1 VPGSVEKADAA
12 YADHAWSSAADTYRA
27 CDGQQTLTAA
37 QLERWGLAAFLIG
50 RDEESDTARERAH
63 HGFLNDGDVDGAA
76 RVGVWLGIT
85 LAVRGEGARAGGW
98 FGRVQTLLDERGA
111 ADSVWRYFLRVS
123 AGMQMLFGGQ
133 PGRAAEHFAQL
144 LADTAGLDDPNL
156 YVGVR
161 NGLGQSLV
169 ATGRFAEGLRFLDE
183 VMVEVTTNDAVSPQ
197 FVGLMYCASI
207 DACRRTFEL
216 RRAREWTT
224 ALSRWCARQPDLVP
238 YRGQCLVHRAEVLQ
252 LHGSWRDASDEVDR
266 VFTQLGE
273 DTTATAAGMAHYQ
286 RGELHRLR
294 GDVAAAEESYRKAA
308 RCGRDPQPG
317 LALLRLST
325 GSADAAWAAIRR
337 AADEASGVHE
347 RLRLL
352 PAYVEIALAVGD
364 VQSADAISGELSTT
378 AGDRDAPWLSAAA
391 AQAEGMCAAIHGD
404 ALAALKSLRR
414 ALEGWQRIAAPYD
427 AARTR
432 VHIAKACRE
441 LGDHD
446 TADLELDAARWAFE
460 QLGAQPDLDALAT
473 EPDARRGANVADHG
487 LTPREI
493 EVLRLVATG
502 ATNRNIAADL
512 FLSEKTVARH
522 VANIF
527 MKLGITS
534 RSAATA
540 FAYDQ
545 RIV

>member
-1 VPGSVEKADAA
+1 
-12 YADHAWSSAADTYRA
+12 
-27 CDGQQTLTAA
+27 
-37 QLERWGLAAFLIG
+37 
-50 RDEESDTARERAH
+50 
-63 HGFLNDGDVDGAA
+63 
-76 RVGVWLGIT
+76 
-85 LAVRGEGARAGGW
+85 
-98 FGRVQTLLDERGA
+98 
-111 ADSVWRYFLRVS
+111 
-123 AGMQMLFGGQ
+123 
-133 PGRAAEHFAQL
+133 
-144 LADTAGLDDPNL
+144 
-156 YVGVR
+156 
-161 NGLGQSLV
+161 
-169 ATGRFAEGLRFLDE
+169 
-183 VMVEVTTNDAVSPQ
+183 
-197 FVGLMYCASI
+197 
-207 DACRRTFEL
+207 
-216 RRAREWTT
+216 
-224 ALSRWCARQPDLVP
+224 
-238 YRGQCLVHRAEVLQ
+238 
-252 LHGSWRDASDEVDR
+252 
-266 VFTQLGE
+266 
-273 DTTATAAGMAHYQ
+273 
-286 RGELHRLR
+286 
-294 GDVAAAEESYRKAA
+294 
-308 RCGRDPQPG
+308 
-317 LALLRLST
+317 
-325 GSADAAWAAIRR
+325 
-337 AADEASGVHE
+337 
-347 RLRLL
+347 
-352 PAYVEIALAVGD
+352 
-364 VQSADAISGELSTT
+364 
-378 AGDRDAPWLSAAA
+378 
-391 AQAEGMCAAIHGD
+391 MCAAIHGD

-432 VHIAKACRE
+432 VHIATACRE

>member
-1 VPGSVEKADAA
+1 
-12 YADHAWSSAADTYRA
+12 
-27 CDGQQTLTAA
+27 
-37 QLERWGLAAFLIG
+37 
-50 RDEESDTARERAH
+50 
-63 HGFLNDGDVDGAA
+63 
-76 RVGVWLGIT
+76 
-85 LAVRGEGARAGGW
+85 
-98 FGRVQTLLDERGA
+98 
-111 ADSVWRYFLRVS
+111 
-123 AGMQMLFGGQ
+123 MLFGGE
-133 PGRAAEHFAQL
+133 PGKSAAHFAQL
-144 LADTAGLDDPNL
+144 LADTAGVDDPNL

-169 ATGRFAEGLRFLDE
+169 AIGRFAEGLRYLDE

-216 RRAREWTT
+216 RRAREWTV
-224 ALSRWCARQPDLVP
+224 ALSRWCTKQPDLVP

-252 LHGSWRDASDEVDR
+252 LHGSWHDASDEVDR

-294 GDVAAAEESYRKAA
+294 GDVAAAEDSYRKAA

-317 LALLRLST
+317 LALLRLHQ
-325 GSADAAWAAIRR
+325 GSVDAARAAIRR
-337 AADEASGVHE
+337 AVDEANGVHE

-352 PAYVEIALAVGD
+352 PAYIEIALAAGD
-364 VQSADAISGELSTT
+364 LPAADAVTAELVNAASE
-378 AGDRDAPWLSAAA
+378 RDAPWLSAAA
-391 AQAEGMCAAIHGD
+391 AQAEGLTAAAHGD

-432 VHIAKACRE
+432 VHIARACRE
-441 LGDHD
+441 LGDRD
-446 TADLELDAARWAFE
+446 TADLELDAARWAFD
-460 QLGAQPDLDALAT
+460 QLGALPDVTALDEEAAAGRPAT
-473 EPDARRGANVADHG
+473 ATVVADHG
-487 LTPREI
+487 LTAREI

-502 ATNRNIAADL
+502 ATNRTIAADL

-527 MKLGITS
+527 LKLGVTS
-534 RSAATA
+534 RAAATA
-540 FAYDQ
+540 FAYDH